1 MPKES
6 RLLLTGATGFLGSHL
21 ARTLLEAGYD
31 LVLLKRSFSD
41 TRRIADLLSNC
52 NVYDVGRTP
61 LEKVFRDGKIDI
73 IIHTATCYGRKGQS
87 LSEIVDSNVV
97 FPLRLL
103 ETATGAGVQIFF
115 NTDTF
120 FNRQDIPCDSL
131 PGYVATKRQFVDL
144 ARVSPLRPTRF
155 VNVQLEHLYGPDDDD
170 SKFVPQILHR
180 LIANSGA
187 LDLTAGEQERDFI
200 YIDDA
205 VSAFLLLLEIA
216 GKGPTPFQHYD
227 LGSGTATS
235 VRTFVQLARR
245 LSGSTSQLNFG
256 ALPYRPHE
264 IMNSVADIQP
274 LVAAGWRPRFS
285 VEDGLRQTI
294 SWSARASAKFST
306 DLRATVKS

>member
-1 MPKES
+1 MSKKS
-6 RLLLTGATGFLGSHL
+6 RVLLTGATGFLGSHL
-21 ARTLLEAGYD
+21 AHALLEAGYD
-31 LVLLKRSFSD
+31 LVVLKRSFSD
-41 TRRIADLLSNC
+41 TRRIADLLSHC
-52 NVYDVGRTP
+52 DVYDVGRIS
-61 LEKVFRDGKIDI
+61 LEKVFEAGKVDI
-73 IIHTATCYGRKGQS
+73 IIHAATCYGRKGQS

-103 ETATGAGVQIFF
+103 EAGVGAGVPIFF

-120 FNRQDIPCDSL
+120 FNRQDLPCDSL

-144 ARVSPLRPTRF
+144 ARLSPLGATRF
-155 VNVQLEHLYGPDDDD
+155 VNVRLEHLYGPEDDD
-170 SKFVPQILHR
+170 SKFVPQVVHQLV
-180 LIANSGA
+180 ANSGV

-205 VSAFLLLLEIA
+205 VSAFLLLLETA
-216 GKGPTPFQHYD
+216 GKDPTPFQHYD

-235 VRTFVQLARR
+235 VRNFVQLARR
-245 LSGSTSQLNFG
+245 LSGSSSQLNFG

-264 IMNSVADIQP
+264 IMQSVADIRP

-294 SWSARASAKFST
+294 SWSARSRSKFPT
-306 DLRATVKS
+306 TLRATVKS

>member
-1 MPKES
+1 MPKKS
-6 RLLLTGATGFLGSHL
+6 RVLLTGATGFLGSHL
-21 ARTLLEAGYD
+21 AHALLEAGYD
-31 LVLLKRSFSD
+31 LVLLKRSSSD

-52 NVYDVGRTP
+52 DVYDVGRTP
-61 LEKVFRDGKIDI
+61 LEKVFRGSKIDI
-73 IIHTATCYGRKGQS
+73 IIHAATCYGRKGQS

-103 ETATGAGVQIFF
+103 EIAAGAGVQIFF

-144 ARVSPLRPTRF
+144 ARLSPLGTTRF
-155 VNVQLEHLYGPDDDD
+155 VNVRLEHLYGPDDDD

-205 VSAFLLLLEIA
+205 VSAFLLLLKTA
-216 GKGPTPFQHYD
+216 WKGSTPFQHYD
-227 LGSGTATS
+227 LGSGTATA

-245 LSGSTSQLNFG
+245 LSGSSSQLNFG

-264 IMNSVADIQP
+264 IMHSVADIRP
-274 LVAAGWRPRFS
+274 LVAAGWSPRFS
-285 VEDGLRQTI
+285 VEDGLRETI
-294 SWSARASAKFST
+294 SWGARSRCKFPT